1 MNLWLIFIGGGILTY
16 ASRISFIY
24 LMGRLEIPAWLKR
37 SLRFVPPAV
46 LSAIIVPELVIQ
58 AGKIDLSLDN
68 YRLFAGIFAI
78 LVAWRTRNT
87 LFTIALGMVALLA
100 LKSLFGIR

>member
-1 MNLWLIFIGGGILTY
+1 MNLWLIFIGGGLLTY

-46 LSAIIVPELVIQ
+46 LSAIIVPELVFQ

-68 YRLFAGIFAI
+68 YRLLAGIFAI

-87 LFTIALGMVALLA
+87 LLTIALGMAALLA